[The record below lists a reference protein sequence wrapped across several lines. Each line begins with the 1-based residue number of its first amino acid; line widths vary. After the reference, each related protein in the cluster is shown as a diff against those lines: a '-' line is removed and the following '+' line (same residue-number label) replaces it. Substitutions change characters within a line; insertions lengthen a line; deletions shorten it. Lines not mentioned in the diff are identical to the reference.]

1 MRDIQYLV
9 LFRGDDSNTI
19 GTQNIILEI
28 QTDVDLT
35 GCKAHFD
42 FLDFHQVFDEIPADK
57 KLALVFS
64 KEDTKKF
71 PCGAFDGVLWIEDQN
86 HKRRTL
92 NNRIHIVVTNSV
104 NEAYDSDDQQ
114 SITVNMTGGG
124 CSWNNISG
132 KPSEFPPEAHRHE
145 WSDIDSAPTASG
157 SGFGLVKVGGGIK
170 VDGGVISVN
179 APNINDIKNFDT
191 SDMTQG
197 DKTELLKLI
206 VAYIKAK
213 EA

>member
-1 MRDIQYLV
+1 M
-9 LFRGDDSNTI
+9 
-19 GTQNIILEI
+19 
-28 QTDVDLT
+28 
-35 GCKAHFD
+35 FD
-42 FLDFHQVFDEIPADK
+42 PIPADR
-57 KLALVFS
+57 KLSLVFS

-104 NEAYDSDDQQ
+104 NEAYDSEDQQ
-114 SITVNMTGGG
+114 AITVNMTGGG
-124 CSWNNISG
+124 CSWDNIGG

-145 WSDIDSAPTASG
+145 WSDIDNTPTASD
-157 SGFGLVKVGGGIK
+157 SDFGLVKVGEGIK
-170 VDGGVISVN
+170 VNGGVISVN